1 MTMSGGPLKFAEL
14 LLEDGNTLRL
24 WGGGLRFVGLDGSG
38 IPPIRR
44 LTERSAL
51 QHGVMDRG
59 FRLDARRM
67 TLQLATD
74 LQNESQLDGIKD
86 RIATAFGPTD
96 NPLKLKIT
104 RDDGAIRQ
112 IDCFVDGEIDF
123 AMSQRIG
130 TLQHVTVPLLAPD
143 PIWYNPTQQ
152 SETFAVVDGINSI
165 DIPITGWTWED
176 WPIINLTGPL
186 DAGYVITIEPTGSGA
201 AFSFTSALPAGETI
215 QIDCRPN
222 YKTILKTSDL
232 SNKFSYLNPAYAV
245 GFTYAKFLPPKLSV
259 ATGGSTYATIN
270 KIFVANAAGTTGATS
285 CTVYW
290 YKRYLSL

>member
-14 LLEDGNTLRL
+14 LLEDGNNLRL

-74 LQNESQLDGIKD
+74 LQNESQLDGMKD
-86 RIATAFGPTD
+86 RVAGAFGPTD

-104 RDDGAIRQ
+104 RDDGEIRQ

-123 AMSQRIG
+123 AMSQRTG
-130 TLQHVTVPLLAPD
+130 TLQHITIPLLAPD

-152 SETFAVVDGINSI
+152 TESVAITDGNASHLTPSI
-165 DIPITGWTWED
+165 VGWTWEE
-176 WPIINLTGPL
+176 WPIITLTGPL
-186 DAGYVITIEPTGSGA
+186 DANYSVRILPAGFSL
-201 AFSFTSALPAGETI
+201 AFSSALPAGESI
-215 QIDCRPN
+215 EIDCRPN
-222 YKTILKTSDL
+222 HKTILKVSD
-232 SNKFSYLNPAYAV
+232 STNKLSYLDPDTVTNFAYM
-245 GFTYAKFLPPKLSV
+245 KLLPPK
-259 ATGGSTYATIN
+259 ATLAIVLGAYSTVNFIYVLA
-270 KIFVANAAGTTGATS
+270 AAGTTGASTLS
-285 CTVYW
+285 ATW

>member
-14 LLEDGNTLRL
+14 LLEDGNALRL

-86 RIATAFGPTD
+86 RVAAAFGPTD
-96 NPLKLKIT
+96 SPLKLKIT
-104 RDDGAIRQ
+104 RDDGEIRQ

-123 AMSQRIG
+123 AMSKRIG
-130 TLQHVTVPLLAPD
+130 TLQPIIIPLLAPD
-143 PIWYNPTQQ
+143 PIWYSPTQQ
-152 SETFAVVDGINSI
+152 TETAAITDGSTSHLT
-165 DIPITGWTWED
+165 PSVAGWTWEE
-176 WPIINLTGPL
+176 WPVITLTGPL
-186 DAGYVITIEPTGSGA
+186 DAGYSVRILPAG
-201 AFSFTSALPAGETI
+201 FSLTFSSALPAGEQI

-222 YKTILKTSDL
+222 HKTILKVSDS
-232 SNKFSYLNPAYAV
+232 SNKLGYLDPSTVTNFAYM
-245 GFTYAKFLPPKLSV
+245 KLLPPKMTLMIV
-259 ATGGSTYATIN
+259 GSYSTIN
-270 KIFVANAAGTTGATS
+270 YIYVLSAAGTTGASALSAT
-285 CTVYW
+285 W